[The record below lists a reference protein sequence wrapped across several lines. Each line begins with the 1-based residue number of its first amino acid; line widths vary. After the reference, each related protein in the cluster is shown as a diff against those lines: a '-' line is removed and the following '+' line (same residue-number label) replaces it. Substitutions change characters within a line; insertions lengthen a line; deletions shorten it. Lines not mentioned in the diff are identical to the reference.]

1 MKRSIPLNQTIKKR
15 NAHTMADNNTDSFQK
30 KKEELEAEL
39 DRIEYMLDDS
49 FDKIKSDA
57 SSFDPREFIR
67 RKPLSTV
74 GACVVLG
81 FLFGSKGKK
90 AASSSDTVSRE
101 EDIKLSST
109 LWNEIKRVAIR
120 KTVNK
125 AGDYIEDLLA
135 EL

>member
-1 MKRSIPLNQTIKKR
+1 MG
-15 NAHTMADNNTDSFQK
+15 DNNADTLQE

-39 DRIEYMLDDS
+39 NKIEYMLDDS
-49 FDKIKSDA
+49 FDKVKTDI
-57 SSFDPREFIR
+57 SSFDPRKLIR
-67 RKPLSTV
+67 RKPLAAV
-74 GACVVLG
+74 GACVALG

-90 AASSSDTVSRE
+90 AAPSPDTASQAKVNSLS
-101 EDIKLSST
+101 LSST
-109 LWNEIKRVAIR
+109 LWNEIKRVAVR